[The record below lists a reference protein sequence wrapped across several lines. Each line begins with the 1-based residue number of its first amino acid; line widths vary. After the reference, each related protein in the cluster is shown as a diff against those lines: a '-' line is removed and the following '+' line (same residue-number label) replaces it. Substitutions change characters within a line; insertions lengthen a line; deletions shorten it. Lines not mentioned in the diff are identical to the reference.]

1 MAKTLGTKL
10 KEVFDQ
16 VVEMVNFIKTRPVK
30 AGIFEQFCENMDSQH
45 ICLLLLAEVR
55 WLSRGKV
62 LRRWFELRQ
71 ELLEFF

>member
-30 AGIFEQFCENMDSQH
+30 ARVFELLCENMDS
-45 ICLLLLAEVR
+45 
-55 WLSRGKV
+55 
-62 LRRWFELRQ
+62 
-71 ELLEFF
+71 